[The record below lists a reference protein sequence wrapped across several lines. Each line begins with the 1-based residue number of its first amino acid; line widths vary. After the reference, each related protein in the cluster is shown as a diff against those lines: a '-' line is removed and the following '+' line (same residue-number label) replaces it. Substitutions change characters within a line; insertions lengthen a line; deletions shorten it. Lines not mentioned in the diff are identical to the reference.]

1 MSLKDLLDESNLTM
15 YGLAKKT
22 GLGTTTIHDICNGK
36 RKEVDL
42 STGIKIA
49 NALNIS
55 VAQIQE
61 YIKGEENESKK

>member
-1 MSLKDLLDESNLTM
+1 MGLKELLCASNLTM

-55 VAQIQE
+55 VTQIQE
-61 YIKGEENESKK
+61 YIKGEENEG